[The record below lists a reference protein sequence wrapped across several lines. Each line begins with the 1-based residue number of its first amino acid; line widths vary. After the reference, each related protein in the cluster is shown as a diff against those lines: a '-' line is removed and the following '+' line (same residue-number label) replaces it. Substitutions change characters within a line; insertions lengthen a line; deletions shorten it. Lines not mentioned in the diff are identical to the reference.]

1 MSNEYVRNLTDLAK
15 TVTKAL
21 PAANANHNTPTI
33 DLEQVTGGI
42 IEAIAFEVAIP
53 ATPNLVEAKSITV
66 TVQDSADD
74 SSYTAIDPAIS
85 TTVVGAAAAAGGAA
99 KTVRF
104 RLPPTARR
112 YIQLNLA
119 VANGGGDN
127 TGVDVTFRL
136 LA

>member
-1 MSNEYVRNLTDLAK
+1 MANEYVRNLTDLAK

-21 PAANANHNTPTI
+21 PAAKANHNTPTI
-33 DLEQVTGGI
+33 DLEQTVGGI
-42 IEAIAFEVAIP
+42 IEGIAFELAIP
-53 ATPNLVEAKSITV
+53 ATPALVEAKSITV

-74 SSYTAIDPAIS
+74 SSYAAIDPAIS
-85 TTVVGAAAAAGGAA
+85 TTVVGAALAAGGAA

-119 VANGGGDN
+119 VENGGGDN